1 MDVNAADYWKF
12 FMETGAPEYYL
23 LYHNA
28 LKMEGNY
35 VFDNSGHCAQ
45 GYGLQ

>member
-1 MDVNAADYWKF
+1 METADYWKF

-23 LYHNA
+23 LYHRS
-28 LKMEGNY
+28 LRME
-35 VFDNSGHCAQ
+35 VRHVSDHPGHRSA